1 MNTKRLVMLA
11 GLGLVVL
18 WIVGCGTGAIVGAM
32 RGTEGF
38 LPQPG
43 VHLPPQAIMGENR
56 GETVSGG
63 FVLTNTM
70 LSSFITTGVLILL
83 FWFGASRMK
92 VVPGRLQSLLEAIVE
107 GLLGVLEAILGQVR
121 TRQLFPLLATIFLFV
136 MFNAW
141 LGLLPVYQVLGI
153 TRYEAVTLSELDKH
167 ALEFPVSQENAKLP
181 LADVKELEHLV
192 AERLVV
198 TLEAKFVAEGM
209 TPEAANEKAH
219 EKAMKKAHQAK
230 VSIVNDGHAMTH
242 AVLVEGHRF
251 GEGAE
256 AAVVAAGGKIR
267 KKGAGL
273 SATLLRPA
281 GTDMNMPLALALI
294 SFVFVEGLGLM
305 TFRLRY
311 LNQFFPFGRL
321 IRGDVI
327 GFVVGLL
334 EVVSHFVRVISFTFR
349 LWGNMTAGEILLF
362 LISFLASFVAVDL
375 FYGLEL
381 LVGAIQAL
389 VFMGLTAVFA
399 AMAMAPHEGEPHEG
413 RQAQEPHH

>member
-1 MNTKRLVMLA
+1 MNTKRLVMIV
-11 GLGLVVL
+11 GLGMVIL
-18 WIVGCGTGAIVGAM
+18 WIVGCGMGAIVGAV
-32 RGTEGF
+32 RGEEGF

-70 LSSFITTGVLILL
+70 LSSFVATGVLILL

-92 VVPGRLQSLLEAIVE
+92 VVPGRLQSMLEAIVE
-107 GLLGVLEAILGQVR
+107 GLLGLLDAIVGQAR

-136 MFNAW
+136 LFNAW

-167 ALEFPVSQENAKLP
+167 ALEFPASKEDAKLP
-181 LADVKELEHLV
+181 HASVKELEHLV
-192 AERLVV
+192 AERLAV
-198 TLEAKFVAEGM
+198 TLEAKYVIEGM
-209 TPEAANEKAH
+209 TPEAAKEKAH
-219 EKAMKKAHQAK
+219 ENAVKKAHQAK
-230 VSIVNDGHAMTH
+230 VSIVNDGHAMTR

-256 AAVVAAGGKIR
+256 AAVVAAGGEIQ

-294 SFVFVEGLGLM
+294 SFIFVEGLGLM
-305 TFRLRY
+305 KFRLSY

-321 IRGDVI
+321 IRGDII
-327 GFVVGLL
+327 GFILGLL
-334 EVVSHFVRVISFTFR
+334 ELVSHFVRVISFTFR

-362 LISFLASFVAVDL
+362 LIAFLASFVAVEI

-399 AMAMAPHEGEPHEG
+399 AMALAPHEGEPHEAH
-413 RQAQEPHH
+413 QAQEQHH